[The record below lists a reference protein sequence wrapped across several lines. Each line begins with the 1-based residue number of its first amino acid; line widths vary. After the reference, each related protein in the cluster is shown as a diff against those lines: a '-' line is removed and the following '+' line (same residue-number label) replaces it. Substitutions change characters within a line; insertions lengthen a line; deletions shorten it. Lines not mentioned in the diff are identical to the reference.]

1 MQEESKK
8 EKEQDKKDK
17 EAQEMKDDA
26 SEQKPQDIKNM
37 MSDEEEAKWLQ
48 ELGKEKNTY
57 MYRLNKENTEE
68 NRDEK
73 PW

>member
-1 MQEESKK
+1 
-8 EKEQDKKDK
+8 
-17 EAQEMKDDA
+17 MKDDA